1 MIRYELTDL
10 VTEAAKQAQE
20 RGLLPTMVLPDSPL
34 EHPQNPDHGDYAST
48 LPLKLARSARQS
60 PMAIA
65 DAISKCLANHPA
77 IEAPEVAQPGFVNF
91 KLRREWLAAQVEA
104 ILAAGDNYGRI
115 DIGHGKKVQIEYVS
129 ANPTG
134 PVHVGNGRGGAL
146 GSTLANAL
154 SAAGYDVQQEY
165 YVNDTGNQIEVFQ
178 RSLYARYRQALGQ
191 DIPFP
196 DDGYSGAYLVDL
208 AQEIAAQE
216 GDRFA
221 RDSSDDALAELTSLG
236 MSKIMAAIHADLKE
250 LGVEYDVWFSEKSLY
265 TDGTYE
271 AVMAQL
277 QKDGHVAEREGA
289 RWFVSSALGEDKDNV
304 LVRSTGVP
312 TYFASDA
319 AYHYHKFVKRG
330 FDHVINIWG
339 ADHQGHISRMKA
351 IVGAQGVDPDHLQI
365 ITIQLVTLKRGAEVV
380 RLSKRAGD
388 IITLREVLD
397 EVGKDACRFFFLSRA
412 PDSQMDFDLE
422 LAKRQSNENPVYY
435 VQYAHARLASV
446 LRNAQEQGLSWEHG
460 EVDLLHEQAELALI
474 RKLILLPEVV
484 ETVALYQEPHHLPH
498 YAQELANEFHNFY
511 EQCRIISEDKP
522 LSAARLRLAAATK
535 LALGRTLALM
545 GMDAPDRM

>member
-1 MIRYELTDL
+1 M
-10 VTEAAKQAQE
+10 
-20 RGLLPTMVLPDSPL
+20 
-34 EHPQNPDHGDYAST
+34 
-48 LPLKLARSARQS
+48 
-60 PMAIA
+60 
-65 DAISKCLANHPA
+65 
-77 IEAPEVAQPGFVNF
+77 
-91 KLRREWLAAQVEA
+91 
-104 ILAAGDNYGRI
+104 
-115 DIGHGKKVQIEYVS
+115 
-129 ANPTG
+129 
-134 PVHVGNGRGGAL
+134 
-146 GSTLANAL
+146 
-154 SAAGYDVQQEY
+154 
-165 YVNDTGNQIEVFQ
+165 
-178 RSLYARYRQALGQ
+178 
-191 DIPFP
+191 
-196 DDGYSGAYLVDL
+196 
-208 AQEIAAQE
+208 
-216 GDRFA
+216 
-221 RDSSDDALAELTSLG
+221 
-236 MSKIMAAIHADLKE
+236 
-250 LGVEYDVWFSEKSLY
+250 EYDVWFSEKSLY

-271 AVMAQL
+271 AVMAHL
-277 QKDGHVAEREGA
+277 QKEGHVAEREGA

-351 IVGAQGVDPDHLQI
+351 LVGAQGVDPDHLQI
-365 ITIQLVTLKRGAEVV
+365 ITIQLVTLRRGAEVV

-484 ETVALYQEPHHLPH
+484 ETVALNQEPHHLPH